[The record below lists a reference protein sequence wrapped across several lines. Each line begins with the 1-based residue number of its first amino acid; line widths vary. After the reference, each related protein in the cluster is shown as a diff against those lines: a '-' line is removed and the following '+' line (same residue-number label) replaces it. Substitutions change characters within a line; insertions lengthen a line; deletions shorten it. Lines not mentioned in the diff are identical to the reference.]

1 MQFAARTEWGTAADG
16 WAAALEQLRT
26 AGRPLL
32 DLTASNPTTAG
43 LRYEENAILAAL
55 SSSGAMRYEPDPA
68 GILSA
73 RQSVAA
79 YYAESAN
86 ISVNPKHMLLT
97 ASTSEAY
104 SFLFRLLC
112 DSGDELLIP
121 TPGYPLFD
129 VLAALDDVRLKPYP
143 LFYDHGWHID
153 HAALATAITPR
164 TRAIVVVHPNNP
176 TGHFT
181 SSRERAALEA
191 LCREHSLSLIVDEV
205 FLDYAVEAKAEPSFA
220 AAPNGCLTFVLS
232 GLSKIAGLPQMK
244 CAWMAVCGPEQER
257 DRALERLSVIA
268 DSYLSVSS
276 PVQHALPVL
285 LGSRFALQ
293 QQIRE
298 RMAENLRLLDGAI
311 GRAPA
316 VSRLMVAAGWNAVLR
331 VPALERVE
339 SLAIRLMQQQNVV
352 VHPGSF
358 YGFSGD
364 GWLVVSLLTLPAMF
378 RDGIERI
385 ARHFA

>member
-16 WAAALEQLRT
+16 WATALEQLRT
-26 AGRPLL
+26 AGRSLL

-55 SSSGAMRYEPDPA
+55 SSSGAMQYDPDPA

-73 RQSVAA
+73 RQSIAA
-79 YYAESAN
+79 YHAESAN
-86 ISVNPKHMLLT
+86 ISVDPKHLLLT

-112 DSGDELLIP
+112 NSGEEVLIP
-121 TPGYPLFD
+121 APGYPLFD

-153 HAALATAITPR
+153 DAALTAAITPR

-181 SSRERAALEA
+181 APRKRATLEA

-205 FLDYAVEAKAEPSFA
+205 FLDYAVEAPAEPSFA
-220 AAPNGCLTFVLS
+220 AAPHRCVTFILS

-244 CAWMAVCGPEQER
+244 CAWMAVCGPEEER

-285 LGSRFALQ
+285 LASRFAIQ
-293 QQIRE
+293 QQIRA
-298 RMAENLRLLDGAI
+298 RVAENLRLLDGAI

-331 VPALERVE
+331 VPALEPVE
-339 SLAIRLMQQQNVV
+339 SLAIRLMQQQNVM

-364 GWLVVSLLTLPAMF
+364 GWLVVSLLTLPEIF
-378 RDGIERI
+378 REGVERI
-385 ARHFA
+385 ALYFA